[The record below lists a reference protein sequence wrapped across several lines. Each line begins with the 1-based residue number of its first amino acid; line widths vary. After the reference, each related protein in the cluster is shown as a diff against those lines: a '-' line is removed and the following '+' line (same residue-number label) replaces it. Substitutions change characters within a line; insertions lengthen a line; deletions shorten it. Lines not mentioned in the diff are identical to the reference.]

1 MKPKRLKKIVF
12 APTTE
17 VEYLSIWMEEICDA
31 MRDLCECGAPLF
43 VSDMSY
49 IGELTE
55 DEELKKLSERLGVP
69 IDPKDLFIDVAKK
82 LKKAR
87 E

>member
-1 MKPKRLKKIVF
+1 MKRKKIVF

-17 VEYLSIWMEEICDA
+17 VEYLHIWVDEICDA
-31 MRDLCECGAPLF
+31 MQDLCECGAPIF
-43 VSDMSY
+43 ISDLSM
-49 IGELTE
+49 IGDMAE
-55 DEELKKLSERLGVP
+55 DEEIKAVGERLGIPVKY
-69 IDPKDLFIDVAKK
+69 DDLIIDVAKK